1 MRILRDV
8 EEASHQKTNT
18 VGFSLHK
25 IPRAVKFTEAESRMV
40 MTRSRRKGGWR
51 LIVNRA

>member
-1 MRILRDV
+1 MNLEDIKRCGRSQSPKD
-8 EEASHQKTNT
+8 NT

-51 LIVNRA
+51 LIV